1 MIETDDGHLA
11 ELTAEYEE
19 NGWCHSPFRFT
30 GPAVSVLR
38 DSLDTICRRGGPEV
52 VHEPDSTAVRAVH
65 GCHEFDEAYAALV
78 RHPYLLALAEALTGT
93 PVYVYQFKVNLKQAR
108 EGQAWP
114 WHQDFAFWN
123 AEDGLPTPAAVTLA
137 VPLDD
142 VHEGNG
148 PLMLIPG
155 SHRVGYLGPG
165 KITRGDSGDWRKNF
179 AADPEHVMDDARAQE
194 LIGTFGST
202 RATGP
207 AGTIQAF
214 HPNIVH
220 SSSDNTSPDRRAL
233 LMVSYNSIDNA
244 PPHPTRPEFLVGRNT
259 DQLKPRWDDRFPL
272 ERVP

>member
-1 MIETDDGHLA
+1 MIDTDDGHLT
-11 ELTAEYEE
+11 ELIAEYEE
-19 NGWCHSPFRFT
+19 NGWCRAPFRFT
-30 GPAVSVLR
+30 EPSVDVLR
-38 DSLDTICRRGGPEV
+38 DSLDAICRRGGPEV

-65 GCHEFDEAYAALV
+65 GCHEFDDAYAALV

-142 VHEGNG
+142 VHEDNG
-148 PLMLIPG
+148 PLMLVPG

-165 KITRGDSGDWRKNF
+165 KVTRRDSGDWRKNF
-179 AADPEHVMDDARAQE
+179 AANPEHVMDDARAQE
-194 LIGTFGST
+194 LIASFGST
-202 RATGP
+202 RATGR

-244 PPHPTRPEFLVGRNT
+244 PPNPTRPEFLVGRDT
-259 DQLKPRWDDRFPL
+259 DQLKPRWDERLAL
-272 ERVP
+272 ETV